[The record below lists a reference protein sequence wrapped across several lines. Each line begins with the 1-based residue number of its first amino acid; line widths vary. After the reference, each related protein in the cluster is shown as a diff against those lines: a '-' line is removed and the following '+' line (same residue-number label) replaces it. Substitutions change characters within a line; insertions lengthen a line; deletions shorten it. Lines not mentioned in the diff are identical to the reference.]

1 MYQFYYAKNCEYT
14 KGKLKDSIDNHF
26 KVTSIRPSMWEE
38 HCLECSAPLCFQD
51 CVYYEARSDGR
62 CKRFMNGFLTFE
74 NSKAC
79 CEQGANIKFRKW
91 ANMMTIIYPAMLT
104 KESYY
109 RLFQKNQ
116 LLGKRLKRIIDSR
129 LPSIVKWE
137 LIRTAEYLRRQKLR
151 KLNNSNII
159 PDAFIF
165 HGFSYYKSEYN
176 LILEIY
182 NKHTSVFK
190 TALHIKPGENIVI
203 LNKESLS
210 SECWKIDN
218 LVKIYPEN
226 DIEAE
231 LDIFWCDFVQGKP
244 IEADVPAPKVKCVV
258 WDLDNTLWDGTLIEI
273 DNPENL
279 RLKVGVLDTIHALDE
294 RGVIQSIA
302 SKNDYNEAW
311 PIVEQM
317 GLAEYFLYPQIH
329 WNAKSSSMDQIAS
342 KLNIGIEALALIDDS
357 EFERKQVKSVWPQV
371 RVYDANEVSELLNK
385 PEFTVMVT
393 EESKKRRSMYKAEEK
408 RNELMAAGNEGTIE
422 FLKKCH
428 LTINVFSPKTDAQI
442 MRCYELVVRTNQLNM
457 SGRKYTKEEFTT
469 IIDKN
474 DRKSFAFSCR
484 DDFGEYGI
492 VGFGQYR
499 VENGQMVFKEFAM
512 SCRVAGKYVESAL
525 FAGLLEKENCSKGTF
540 CVQKTKKN
548 TLLRRTLAEIGFL
561 VQKETEKNIDYS
573 FSKQLKNKDLVIN
586 KVDENY

>member
-14 KGKLKDSIDNHF
+14 RGKLKDSIDHHF

-38 HCLECSAPLCFQD
+38 HCLECSAPFCFQD

-79 CEQGANIKFRKW
+79 CEQGANVKFRKW

-137 LIRTAEYLRRQKLR
+137 LIRTVEYLRRQKLR

-165 HGFSYYKSEYN
+165 HGFSYYKDEYN
-176 LILEIY
+176 LFLEIY
-182 NKHTSVFK
+182 NEHTSVFK
-190 TALHIKPGENIVI
+190 TALHIKPGENIII

-210 SECWKIDN
+210 YECWKTDN

-231 LDIFWCDFVQGKP
+231 LDILWCDFVQGKP
-244 IEADVPAPKVKCVV
+244 ADSDVPASKVKCVV
-258 WDLDNTLWDGTLIEI
+258 WDLDNTLWDGTLVETESPS
-273 DNPENL
+273 DL
-279 RLKVGVLDTIHALDE
+279 QLKEGVLKTIQALDE
-294 RGVIQSIA
+294 RGIIQSIA
-302 SKNDYNEAW
+302 SKNEYNDAW
-311 PIVEQM
+311 AVIERL
-317 GLAEYFLYPQIH
+317 GLKEYFLYPQIH
-329 WNAKSSSMDQIAS
+329 WNAKSESIKNIAL
-342 KLNIGIEALALIDDS
+342 KLNIGIDSLALIDDS
-357 EFERKQVKSVWPQV
+357 IFERKQVQSVWPQV
-371 RVYDANEVSELLNK
+371 RVYDATEIKNLLTM
-385 PEFTVMVT
+385 PEFSVPVT
-393 EESKKRRSMYKAEEK
+393 EESKNRRTMYLAEKK
-408 RNELMAAGNEGTIE
+408 RNEMMTENNEGTVD

-428 LTINVFSPKTDAQI
+428 LTIEIFVPETEAQVL
-442 MRCYELVVRTNQLNM
+442 RCYELVVRTNQLNM
-457 SGRKYTKEEFTT
+457 SGNKYTKDEFYK
-469 IIDKN
+469 IIKQT
-474 DRKSFAFSCR
+474 DRKSFAFSCY

-492 VGFGQYR
+492 VGFGQY
-499 VENGQMVFKEFAM
+499 QIIKDKLVFKEFAM
-512 SCRVAGKYVESAL
+512 SCRVASKYVESSL
-525 FAGLLEKENCSKGTF
+525 FSCLLEKEKCNEGIFS
-540 CVQKTKKN
+540 VQKTKKN
-548 TLLRRTLAEIGFL
+548 VLLRRTLANIGFS
-561 VQKETEKNIDYS
+561 VKEENEKSIEYIFTEHLI
-573 FSKQLKNKDLVIN
+573 NKDLVIN
-586 KVDENY
+586 RFNKNY